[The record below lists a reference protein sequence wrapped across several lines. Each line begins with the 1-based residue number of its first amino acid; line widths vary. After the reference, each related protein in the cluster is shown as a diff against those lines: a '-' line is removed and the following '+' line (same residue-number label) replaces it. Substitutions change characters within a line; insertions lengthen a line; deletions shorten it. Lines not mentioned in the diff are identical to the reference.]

1 MALFGFV
8 QKVKFSKH
16 IIGLRIIME
25 RQMLLIRGSYGHLLT
40 RYARCYMARMQHEVG
55 DLLLRDPARNV
66 RSAVFMVTQ
75 LVTLVTIACNLNVN
89 KFALINSCNLRVG
102 S

>member
-1 MALFGFV
+1 
-8 QKVKFSKH
+8 
-16 IIGLRIIME
+16 
-25 RQMLLIRGSYGHLLT
+25 MLPIRGSCGDLPT
-40 RYARCYMARMQHEVG
+40 RYARCYRKRMQHEVR
-55 DLLLRDPARNV
+55 DLLLRDPARNA

-75 LVTLVTIACNLNVN
+75 PVTLVTIACNLNVN